1 MSLLPKSIHRCR
13 PYPTKFNSGRDIP
26 ASGLEFVCVFGQDGL
41 LELATE
47 WFSNDYWPLYAT
59 YGHQNTPRIRRDCA
73 SLILVDD
80 SGQVLIFLSNLRTVP
95 RARLSC

>member
-1 MSLLPKSIHRCR
+1 MSFAVGGR
-13 PYPTKFNSGRDIP
+13 PGLR
-26 ASGLEFVCVFGQDGL
+26 LEFVCVFGQDGL

-80 SGQVLIFLSNLRTVP
+80 SLWQVTLALLHE
-95 RARLSC
+95 CW